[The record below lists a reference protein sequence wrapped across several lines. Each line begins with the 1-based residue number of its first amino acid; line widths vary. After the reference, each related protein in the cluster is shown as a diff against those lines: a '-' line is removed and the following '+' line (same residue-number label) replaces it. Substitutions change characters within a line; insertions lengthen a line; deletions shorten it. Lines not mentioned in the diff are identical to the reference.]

1 MDRERNPTMASPRAA
16 ADTAGVRD
24 LLIDHGINPTAQ
36 RLEIAAILLA
46 RPQHLSAEQV
56 LQQVSGA
63 GGHVSKATVYN
74 TLGLFAAKGLV
85 RQVIVDA
92 AKVFYA
98 SNVQPHH
105 HFYDVTSGRLTD
117 IEASEVLLQRLP
129 DIPEGAVV
137 EGVDVVV
144 RLRTGD

>member
-1 MDRERNPTMASPRAA
+1 MAPAP
-16 ADTAGVRD
+16 ADTARLRN
-24 LLIDHGINPTAQ
+24 LLLEHGIQPTAQ
-36 RLEIAAILLA
+36 RLEIAAILLS

-56 LQQVSGA
+56 LNQVSGA
-63 GGHVSKATVYN
+63 GGRVSKATVYN
-74 TLGLFAAKGLV
+74 TLGLFAHKGLV

-92 AKVFYA
+92 AKVFYD
-98 SNVQPHH
+98 SNVAPHH

-129 DIPEGAVV
+129 NIPEGAVV

-144 RLRTGD
+144 RLRTDG